1 MDFLN
6 EMAGGLEL
14 DWQRICGGII
24 VVGNMLVL
32 VGYGLKK
39 CGVALGTAKLPS
51 AMARDQLFNALWSS
65 ISDDRSWAKNGDKG
79 IKYSPAAHPLGVSEV
94 GTSVVSA
101 TRSNDPKILITFDK
115 AAPSISMAG
124 NAVYSLLTRGQR
136 RKVLKAATKIGSKL
150 DEAAAASNLNS
161 ILAAT
166 LPGGINRSA

>member
-6 EMAGGLEL
+6 EMMGGLEL
-14 DWQRICGGII
+14 DWQRICGGIV

-32 VGYGLKK
+32 VGFGLKK
-39 CGVALGTAKLPS
+39 CGMSLGSAKLPS

-65 ISDDRSWAKNGDKG
+65 ISDDRSWAKNGEKA
-79 IKYSPAAHPLGVSEV
+79 IKYSPATGNIGEV

-101 TRSNDPKILITFDK
+101 NRADSKIAITFDPK
-115 AAPSISMAG
+115 APSISMAG

-136 RKVLKAATKIGSKL
+136 RKVLKAAAKIGGKL

-166 LPGGINRSA
+166 LPAGVNRSA